1 MDKTTEIIFSEK
13 DVGKNLYRKITYYT
27 LAIEQDVLAKDKD
40 EADKLFLDNGGIDH
54 SQINHEITETKN
66 GVENYMVDA
75 NYLESGKTNYV
86 GQVAYTDDEFA
97 KEDGDVEINDTKD
110 ESPFKDYKENVLK
123 EDSDIDIALNLEAEE
138 QLGK

>member
-123 EDSDIDIALNLEAEE
+123 EESDIDISLNLEAERIY
-138 QLGK
+138 GK

>member
-27 LAIEQDVLAKDKD
+27 LAIEQDVLAKNKD

-97 KEDGDVEINDTKD
+97 KEDGDVEINDMKD

>member
-97 KEDGDVEINDTKD
+97 KEDGDVEINDMKD

>member
-1 MDKTTEIIFSEK
+1 MTVDTDIMVMKE
-13 DVGKNLYRKITYYT
+13 DLGKKLYRKKTFYT
-27 LAIEQDVLAKDKD
+27 LAIEQEVLAKDKE
-40 EADKLFLDNGGIDH
+40 EADTLLSDCGIDH

-123 EDSDIDIALNLEAEE
+123 EESDIDISLNLEAERIY
-138 QLGK
+138 GK

>member
-1 MDKTTEIIFSEK
+1 MDKTTEIMFSEK

-86 GQVAYTDDEFA
+86 GQVAYTDDEYA
-97 KEDGDVEINDTKD
+97 EENGDVEITDHLRED
-110 ESPFKDYKENVLK
+110 EGEVSPMKDYKDNVLT
-123 EDSDIDIALNLEAEE
+123 EG
-138 QLGK
+138 Q

>member
-1 MDKTTEIIFSEK
+1 MDKTTEIMFSEK

-97 KEDGDVEINDTKD
+97 KEDGDVEINDMKD

-123 EDSDIDIALNLEAEE
+123 EDTDIDIALNLEAEE

>member
-1 MDKTTEIIFSEK
+1 MDKTTEIMFSEK

-123 EDSDIDIALNLEAEE
+123 EESDIDISLNLEAEMIY
-138 QLGK
+138 GK

>member
-1 MDKTTEIIFSEK
+1 MDKTTEIMFSEK

-27 LAIEQDVLAKDKD
+27 LAIEQDVLAKNKD